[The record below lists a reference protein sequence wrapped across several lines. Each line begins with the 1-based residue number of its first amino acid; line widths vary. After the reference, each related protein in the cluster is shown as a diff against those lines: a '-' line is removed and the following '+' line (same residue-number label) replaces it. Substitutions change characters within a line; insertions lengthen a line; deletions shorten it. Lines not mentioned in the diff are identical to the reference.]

1 MVHDV
6 AIIGG
11 GLAGCAAAYY
21 LARRGVRSIVLE
33 AGELNGQASGANA
46 GSLHFQLEHR
56 LIAHGDAAAEQFA
69 AVIPLSKHAM
79 SLWRGLESDLDLD
92 LEVVMDGGL
101 MLGQTREE
109 IDLLERK
116 AALEAHWGLET
127 QLLDGEQVHRH
138 VEGLAAHVRGAAFCA
153 DEGHANPRL
162 VTLGYARRAAERGAR
177 IRTKARVVGLGRR
190 NGRWGVALASGEE
203 IQASALLNAAGAWA
217 GEIGRLANVHIP
229 ILPVGLQMN
238 ATERASQRLGLLI
251 QHAGKPLSLKQLE
264 SGNYLI
270 GGGWPARLAARG
282 GDISAAGKPV
292 ALPERIA
299 GNLALACDI
308 LPELADLHLI
318 RSWTGTVGVS
328 TDQLPILG
336 RLDALPAYYVVGGGS
351 GFTLGPAFASIVAE
365 QIATGG
371 TDFPVAL
378 YSPNRFAHLNMF
390 MGL

>member
-21 LARRGVRSIVLE
+21 LACRGVSSILLE
-33 AGELNGQASGANA
+33 AGELNSQASGANA

-69 AVIPLSKHAM
+69 AVIPLSKHAIA
-79 SLWRGLESDLDLD
+79 LWRGLEAELGLD

-101 MLGQTREE
+101 MLAETREE
-109 IDLLERK
+109 LELLERK
-116 AALEAHWGLET
+116 SALESRWGLDTE
-127 QLLDGEQVHRH
+127 LLD
-138 VEGLAAHVRGAAFCA
+138 AAQARDRVKGVSSHVRGAAFCA

-162 VTLGYARRAAERGAR
+162 VSLGYARRAIERGAR
-177 IRTKARVVGLGRR
+177 VCTKARVVGLQRR
-190 NGRWGVALASGEE
+190 SGHWVVSLAGGET
-203 IQASALLNAAGAWA
+203 IRASVVLNAAGAWA
-217 GEIGRLANVHIP
+217 GEVGRLANVHIP

-238 ATERASQRLGLLI
+238 ATERCAPRLGVLI

-264 SGNYLI
+264 AGNFLI
-270 GGGWPARLAARG
+270 GGGWPARLSAQTGR
-282 GDISAAGKPV
+282 ISHADKPV

-299 GNLALACDI
+299 GNLALACRI
-308 LPELADLHLI
+308 LPGLADLHLI
-318 RSWTGTVGVS
+318 RSWTGTVGVT

-336 RLDALPAYYVVGGGS
+336 RLDALPEYYVVGGGS

-365 QIATGG
+365 QIVKGK
-371 TDFPVAL
+371 TDYPVDL